1 MLTVVPAVAGC
12 SDGTSGAVVPP
23 TAGEPAR
30 PDVVP
35 AAPSPVPLELENLEC
50 GETMAVPGEGRLLTR
65 LQYQN
70 TVTDLF
76 DGKVAGDWVKDFPAE
91 NEVLG
96 YRTNAQFHRATPWLV
111 EAQLVSAEAIAASV
125 VLQLESILPC
135 ARQAPASA
143 DVARRCALDFIET
156 YGARAFRKPLREAER
171 EVLLGLYDQAFA
183 ADGFERGIEWVVSAL
198 LQSPQFLY
206 RWETDTSVLVAM
218 PNPAQDT
225 DVAQQ
230 VYALESFELAS
241 RLSYLVWNSMPDA
254 ELWEAARAGVLVD
267 PGQLRLQAERML
279 ASPRAATTLHDFTD
293 QWLGLDKLNAAVRRV
308 GTQPAEDGSS
318 VPIVNTQYSRA
329 WQQSVRAF
337 VASAFLQEET
347 FGELFQSPRVFVD
360 RALWDLYPPGG
371 AFPGDADSLVAWLYP
386 TTERS
391 GLLTQPGLMA
401 LLSHADQSAPVLRGT
416 FVRDGLL
423 CDPPPPPPPSVD
435 PTPPALDPMATTRER
450 FAQHTASA
458 SCSGCH
464 KLIDPIG
471 LGLENYDELGRYRT
485 TENGLPVDATGEV
498 VNAAE
503 ASLDGPFEG
512 ARELAQKLSTSS
524 HAQACFI
531 TQWYRYGMGRVE
543 QRVDLC
549 NVRQIYDAFTA
560 SGGNLK
566 SVILGIV
573 ASDAFRYRSV
583 EVPNSEAAL
592 GGAASGVAPP
602 VEGEQ
607 P

>member
-1 MLTVVPAVAGC
+1 MSC
-12 SDGTSGAVVPP
+12 SAGTSDSATPP
-23 TAGEPAR
+23 TAGDPAR

-35 AAPSPVPLELENLEC
+35 DAPAPVPLELENLEC
-50 GETMAVPGEGRLLTR
+50 GETMAVPAEGRLLTR

-76 DGKVAGDWVKDFPAE
+76 DGKVVGDWIKDFPAE

-111 EAQLVSAEAIAASV
+111 EAQLVSAEAIAADV
-125 VLQLESILPC
+125 VRQLEALVPC
-135 ARQAPASA
+135 AVQGAADSASA
-143 DVARRCALDFIET
+143 RSCALEFIDT
-156 YGARAFRKPLREAER
+156 YGARAFRRPLRDSER
-171 EVLLGLYDQAFA
+171 AVLVDLYDRTVA
-183 ADGFERGIEWVVSAL
+183 AESFEGGVESVASAL

-206 RWETDTSVLVAM
+206 RWESDTSM
-218 PNPAQDT
+218 PLGVPSPVDGTTA
-225 DVAQQ
+225 AQQ

-254 ELWEAARAGVLVD
+254 ELWEAARADLLRD
-267 PGQLRLQAERML
+267 PVQLRLQAERML
-279 ASPRAATTLHDFTD
+279 ASPRATATLDDFTD
-293 QWLGLDKLNAAVRRV
+293 QWLGLAKLNAAVRRV
-308 GTQPAEDGSS
+308 GTTVAEDGST
-318 VPIVNTQYSRA
+318 VPVVNTQYSNA
-329 WQQSVRAF
+329 WQRSLRAF
-337 VASAFLQEET
+337 VASAFLEEES
-347 FGELFQSPRVFVD
+347 FGDLFRSAKVFVD
-360 RALWDLYPPGG
+360 RALWGLYPTEA
-371 AFPGDADSLVAWLYP
+371 AFPGENDSLVALQYP
-386 TTERS
+386 PAERS

-435 PTPPALDPMATTRER
+435 PTPPALDPLATTRER

-471 LGLENYDELGRYRT
+471 LGLENYDELGRYRA
-485 TENGLPVDATGEV
+485 TENGLPVDASGEI
-498 VNAAE
+498 VNASE
-503 ASLDGPFEG
+503 PSLDGPFSG
-512 ARELAQKLSTSS
+512 ARELSERLATSS

-543 QRVDLC
+543 QNVDLC
-549 NVRQIYDAFTA
+549 SVRQIYDGFSA

-566 SVILGIV
+566 SILLGIV
-573 ASDAFRYRSV
+573 TSDAFRYRSV
-583 EVPNSEAAL
+583 EAPAAASNL
-592 GGAASGVAPP
+592 DGATSGAAPT